1 VGTAGIRKL
10 FDFLFT
16 QRELFWLDDIL
27 PGKKVDIKIMKNSTE
42 RLDQMEMEQVMSK
55 TNIQSA
61 SMVNSLNNLSTMP
74 QLQYH
79 GNTQERE
86 NTKEHHEKAQH
97 HQPGMDEKGSLLATP
112 SNNHENQAE
121 QQEHTSSHIN
131 KFYLFPPNQY

>member
-27 PGKKVDIKIMKNSTE
+27 PGKKVDIKIMKSSTE
-42 RLDQMEMEQVMSK
+42 RVDQIEMEQVMSK
-55 TNIQSA
+55 NNVQSV
-61 SMVNSLNNLSTMP
+61 SMANSLNNLSP
-74 QLQYH
+74 YHVH

-86 NTKEHHEKAQH
+86 NSKERHDQAQH
-97 HQPGMDEKGSLLATP
+97 QQQGADDEKNSLLAIC
-112 SNNHENQAE
+112 SNNHEHQAD
-121 QQEHTSSHIN
+121 QQEHNSSSHIN